1 MNLRKRKWKFQDLAT
16 FWNHKHTEIQSLMSR
31 KLYQQNDAWKKKQ
44 GDAKNKRM
52 KYAVESL
59 KWGSSATCLEERRDK
74 ERIKKQKYKAT
85 KKVQNT
91 PFKLQEGIGWVSD
104 QRSKHGYLF
113 KKSTE
118 SF

>member
-1 MNLRKRKWKFQDLAT
+1 MT
-16 FWNHKHTEIQSLMSR
+16 HE
-31 KLYQQNDAWKKKQ
+31 KKQQ

-59 KWGSSATCLEERRDK
+59 KWGSSATCFEERRDK

-85 KKVQNT
+85 KKAQNT